1 MSRPLPRNTVLV
13 GDVRQRL
20 AELPDSSVDT
30 CITSP
35 PYVALRNYG
44 MADQIG
50 AAPDADAW
58 LADMRHV
65 GREIARVLKPT
76 GSWWLN
82 IGDSYSRHAR
92 SGAPAKS
99 LLLAPERL
107 ALALIEDGWTIRNK
121 VIWAK
126 TNPMPASV
134 KDRLSCTWEVIY
146 FLVRQ
151 PSYHFDL
158 DAVRI
163 PHRSATRG
171 RISGNPDAVY
181 PPAAAGPPSWA
192 GPLAGSNSGLA
203 KLKAQGLAG
212 HPLGKNPGDVWTLAT
227 ANFRGE
233 HFAVFP
239 TQLVRTPLLATCPE
253 RICRRC
259 GTPWSRQPANR
270 HGHLTRLG
278 ALRAGCQ
285 CRAGTVPG
293 VVLDP
298 FFGSGTVGVVAEA
311 HGRDWIGIELNPDF
325 ARLATERIATARP
338 ERPADQEA
346 TRVAA

>member
-1 MSRPLPRNTVLV
+1 MVNGPPQGGWQERARRFGWTVLFV
-13 GDVRQRL
+13 SFRR
-20 AELPDSSVDT
+20 
-30 CITSP
+30 
-35 PYVALRNYG
+35 
-44 MADQIG
+44 
-50 AAPDADAW
+50 
-58 LADMRHV
+58 
-65 GREIARVLKPT
+65 
-76 GSWWLN
+76 
-82 IGDSYSRHAR
+82 
-92 SGAPAKS
+92 
-99 LLLAPERL
+99 
-107 ALALIEDGWTIRNK
+107 
-121 VIWAK
+121 
-126 TNPMPASV
+126 
-134 KDRLSCTWEVIY
+134 
-146 FLVRQ
+146 

-253 RICRRC
+253 RVCRRC
-259 GTPWSRQPANR
+259 GTPWSRQSAGSR
-270 HGHLTRLG
+270 GHMTRLG
-278 ALRAGCQ
+278 ELRAGCR

-311 HGRDWIGIELNPDF
+311 QSRDWIGVELNPDF
-325 ARLATERIATARP
+325 AHLATERIATARA
-338 ERPADQEA
+338 EQHADQET
-346 TRVAA
+346 TRAAA